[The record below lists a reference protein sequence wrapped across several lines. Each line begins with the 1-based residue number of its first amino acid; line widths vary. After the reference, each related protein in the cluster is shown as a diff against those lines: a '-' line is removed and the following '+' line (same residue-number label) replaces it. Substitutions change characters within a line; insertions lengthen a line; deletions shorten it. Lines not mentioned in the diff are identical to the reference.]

1 MPVPAKSAKSIQFD
15 TVKVDYLNAMWCRQC
30 RQDVPG
36 SPSGGADKY
45 TCPRCGNAL
54 RAELPLAFGFANEQ
68 PRVEASGGSPTG
80 SQRRPA
86 GMSEQSG
93 QASGSPSQARGSPAT
108 RRPPETASAS
118 TSGGKEK
125 QPEQLAAAVSG
136 CEIIDWEQ
144 EDELLEI
151 GRALKVDQPQ
161 RRKTGTTSRHCRVDR
176 AHQTTL
182 RRHSRQT
189 PQPAQRSAVSSRT
202 TAVTSIISW
211 TAISLGVMALVC
223 GGVLVGW
230 SILGGRNDLWG
241 LGIPIALGGQFALLL
256 GLVLQLDRLWADSR
270 NATAKLEQVD
280 NKLRELKQTTTLL
293 GTGHGT
299 PAAFYAH
306 FAEGASPSL
315 LLSDLKSQ
323 LDLLA
328 LKLSNED

>member
-1 MPVPAKSAKSIQFD
+1 
-15 TVKVDYLNAMWCRQC
+15 MWCIQC

-45 TCPRCGNAL
+45 TCPRCGTAL
-54 RAELPLAFGFANEQ
+54 RAELPLPFGFTNEQ
-68 PRVEASGGSPTG
+68 PYVEASGSSPTG
-80 SQRRPA
+80 SQQRLA

-93 QASGSPSQARGSPAT
+93 RSSGSPSQARGNPAT
-108 RRPPETASAS
+108 QRPPGPASAGV
-118 TSGGKEK
+118 SGRKAT
-125 QPEQLAAAVSG
+125 QAEQLAAAFCG
-136 CEIIDWEQ
+136 CQSSDWEQ

-151 GRALKVDQPQ
+151 GRALKVNQPE
-161 RRKTGTTSRHCRVDR
+161 RRKTAATSRHSRVDP

-189 PQPAQRSAVSSRT
+189 PQPAQRRAVSSRT
-202 TAVTSIISW
+202 TAVASIISW

-270 NATAKLEQVD
+270 NATAKLDQVD

-306 FAEGASPSL
+306 FAEGASPTL

-328 LKLSNED
+328 LKLSNDD